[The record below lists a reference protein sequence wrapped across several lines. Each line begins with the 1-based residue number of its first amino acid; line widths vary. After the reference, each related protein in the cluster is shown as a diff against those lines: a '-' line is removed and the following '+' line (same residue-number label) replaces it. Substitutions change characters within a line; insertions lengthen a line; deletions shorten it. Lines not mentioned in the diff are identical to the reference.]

1 MLIRL
6 LTVNPNNRIS
16 AEGALNHEWLR
27 ERSRFAPRR
36 HLQSTVEQIR
46 RYNARRKLKVSYNL
60 QLIGLNL
67 PYFAKCFLTKMMD
80 AIILKK
86 LLFY

>member
-1 MLIRL
+1 MYFQHHGGTWQQISDSAKDLLIRL

-46 RYNARRKLKVSYNL
+46 RYNARRKLKVSH
-60 QLIGLNL
+60 
-67 PYFAKCFLTKMMD
+67 KRS
-80 AIILKK
+80 
-86 LLFY
+86 